1 MRWQANCP
9 QRVVRQ
15 TPETARGSMLSS
27 EKRNRLFMAETLQA
41 LGVGPTGRVL
51 VALSGGADSTAL
63 LLRLAELL
71 KEGEIAG
78 LYAAHLHHGIRGES
92 AERDLAFCEA
102 LCQKRGIPI
111 LIERADAPAYA
122 REQKQTLE
130 QAARELRY
138 AFLERARLHFQADVI
153 AVAHHRGD
161 QAETVLMHLLRG
173 CGLSGL
179 AGMRAR
185 TGRIIRPM
193 LGTTRKEILA
203 YLAEQG
209 QPFCE
214 DETNAQNDAFRNRV
228 RNELIPALEAVQPNV
243 SETLCK
249 TAALCAE
256 DEAYLQQLSEESER
270 ALTIGEGLKRKE
282 LSQLPQPLSARILK
296 RRVYA
301 LDEDVSEADIRRVLA
316 LATAKTGI
324 VIELSGGYS
333 AWTDATAL
341 YIGRYS
347 VPIAFETPFVREGTT
362 HTPLGTI
369 ESERVSAYREP
380 ASANEA
386 YLDADALPEEL
397 VVRTRRTGDR
407 FWPLGAP
414 GAKKLKDVLIDKKIP
429 REHRDL
435 PLICAGN
442 EVYFAAGLA
451 LSERAKIKPETRNIL
466 HITFTG
472 GKGS

>member
-1 MRWQANCP
+1 
-9 QRVVRQ
+9 
-15 TPETARGSMLSS
+15 
-27 EKRNRLFMAETLQA
+27 
-41 LGVGPTGRVL
+41 
-51 VALSGGADSTAL
+51 
-63 LLRLAELL
+63 
-71 KEGEIAG
+71 
-78 LYAAHLHHGIRGES
+78 
-92 AERDLAFCEA
+92 
-102 LCQKRGIPI
+102 
-111 LIERADAPAYA
+111 
-122 REQKQTLE
+122 
-130 QAARELRY
+130 AARELRY
-138 AFLERARLHFQADVI
+138 AFLERARLRFQADVI

-161 QAETVLMHLLRG
+161 QAETVLMHLMRG

-185 TGRIIRPM
+185 TGCVIRPM

-203 YLAEQG
+203 YLAERG

-228 RNELIPALEAVQPNV
+228 RNELIPALEVVQPNV
-243 SETLCK
+243 LEALCK

-256 DEAYLQQLSEESER
+256 DEAYLQQLSEESEL

-282 LSQLPQPLSARILK
+282 LSQLPLPLSARILK

-301 LDEDVSEADIRRVLA
+301 LDEDVSEADVRRVLA
-316 LATAKTGI
+316 LAKARTGTA
-324 VIELSGGYS
+324 IELSGGYS
-333 AWTDATAL
+333 AWIDVSAL

-347 VPIAFETPFVREGTT
+347 APIAFETPFVRDGTT
-362 HTPLGTI
+362 QTPRGAI
-369 ESERVSAYREP
+369 RSERVSVYREP

-435 PLICAGN
+435 PLVCAEN

-451 LSERAKIKPETRNIL
+451 LSERAKVTPETRNIL

>member
-1 MRWQANCP
+1 
-9 QRVVRQ
+9 
-15 TPETARGSMLSS
+15 MLSS
-27 EKRNRLFMAETLQA
+27 EKRNRLFTAETLHA
-41 LGVGPTGRVL
+41 LGIKPTGRVL

-71 KEGEIAG
+71 KESGIAG
-78 LYAAHLHHGIRGES
+78 LYAAHLHHGIRGQS
-92 AERDLAFCEA
+92 AERDLAFCEE
-102 LCQKRGIPI
+102 LCKKIGVPI
-111 LIERADAPAYA
+111 LTERADAPAYA
-122 REQKQTLE
+122 KEHGLTLE

-138 AFLERARLHFQADVI
+138 DFLERARVQLCADVI
-153 AVAHHRGD
+153 AVAHHKGD

-179 AGMRAR
+179 TGMRAKS
-185 TGRIIRPM
+185 GRIVRPM
-193 LGTTRKEILA
+193 LDCTRAEILA
-203 YLAEQG
+203 YLAERK

-214 DETNAQNDAFRNRV
+214 DETNAQNEAFRNRV

-243 SETLCK
+243 SEALCK

-256 DEAYLQQLSEESER
+256 DEAYLQQLSEEAER
-270 ALTIGEGLKRKE
+270 EILLGEGLKRKE
-282 LSQLPQPLSARILK
+282 LSLLPLPLGARILK

-301 LDEDVSEADIRRVLA
+301 LDEDVSEADVRRVLA
-316 LATAKTGI
+316 LATAKTGTA
-324 VIELSGGYS
+324 IELSGGYH
-333 AWTDATAL
+333 AWTDAEAL
-341 YIGRYS
+341 YIGSY
-347 VPIAFETPFVREGTT
+347 PALTAFETPFVRCGTT
-362 HTPLGTI
+362 ETPAGTI
-369 ESERVSAYREP
+369 HSERIAEYREP

-386 YLDADALPEEL
+386 YLDEDALPDDL
-397 VVRTRRTGDR
+397 IVRTRRNGDR

-429 REHRDL
+429 REQRDI
-435 PLICAGN
+435 PLLCAGN

-451 LSERAKIKPETRNIL
+451 LSERAKVKPETRSIL

>member
-1 MRWQANCP
+1 MRCKAIFL
-9 QRVVRQ
+9 RRIVRQ
-15 TPETARGSMLSS
+15 QPETARGSMLSS
-27 EKRNRLFMAETLQA
+27 EKRNRLFTAETLYA
-41 LGVGPTGRVL
+41 LGVNPNGRVL

-63 LLRLAELL
+63 LLRFAELL
-71 KEGEIAG
+71 NEGRIAG

-92 AERDLAFCEA
+92 AERDLAFCTA
-102 LCQKRGIPI
+102 LCQQHGIPI
-111 LIERADAPAYA
+111 LTERADAPAYA
-122 REQKQTLE
+122 REKKQTLE

-138 AFLERARLHFQADVI
+138 AFLERARLRFQADVI

-179 AGMRAR
+179 AGMRPR
-185 TGRIIRPM
+185 SGFIIRPM
-193 LGTTRKEILA
+193 LNTTRNEILA
-203 YLAEQG
+203 YLAEREQS
-209 QPFCE
+209 FCE
-214 DETNAQNDAFRNRV
+214 DETNAQNDAFRNRI

-243 SETLCK
+243 SEALCK

-256 DEAYLQQLSEESER
+256 DEAYLQQLSEEAER
-270 ALTIGEGLKRKE
+270 GILTGEGLNRKQ

-296 RRVYA
+296 RRVFA
-301 LDEDVSEADIRRVLA
+301 LDEDVSEADVRRVLA
-316 LATAKTGI
+316 LAKARTGTA
-324 VIELSGGYS
+324 IELSGGFS

-341 YIGRYS
+341 YMGRCS
-347 VPIAFETPFVREGTT
+347 APIAFETPFVRFGLTE
-362 HTPLGTI
+362 TPLGTI
-369 ESERVSAYREP
+369 CSERAAAYSEP

-386 YLDADALPEEL
+386 YLDADALPEGL

-414 GAKKLKDVLIDKKIP
+414 GAKKLKDVLIDKKVP
-429 REHRDL
+429 REHRDI
-435 PLICAGN
+435 PLVCAGN

-451 LSERAKIKPETRNIL
+451 LSERAKVTPETRNIL
-466 HITFTG
+466 HITYTG

>member
-1 MRWQANCP
+1 
-9 QRVVRQ
+9 
-15 TPETARGSMLSS
+15 MLSS
-27 EKRNRLFMAETLQA
+27 EKRNRLFTAETLHA
-41 LGVGPTGRVL
+41 LGAGSTVRVL

-71 KEGEIAG
+71 AEGGIAG
-78 LYAAHLHHGIRGES
+78 LYAAHLHHGIRGQS
-92 AERDLAFCEA
+92 AERDLAFCEE
-102 LCQKRGIPI
+102 LCKKIGVPI
-111 LIERADAPAYA
+111 LTERADAPAYSKE
-122 REQKQTLE
+122 RGLTLE

-138 AFLERARLHFQADVI
+138 DFLERARVQLGADVI
-153 AVAHHRGD
+153 AVAHHKGD

-179 AGMRAR
+179 TGMHAKS
-185 TGRIIRPM
+185 GRIIRPM
-193 LGTTRKEILA
+193 LDSTRAEILA
-203 YLAEQG
+203 YLAERK

-214 DETNAQNDAFRNRV
+214 DETNAQNEAFRNRV

-243 SETLCK
+243 SEALCK

-256 DEAYLQQLSEESER
+256 DEAYLQQLSEQAER
-270 ALTIGEGLKRKE
+270 EILLGEGLKRKE
-282 LSQLPQPLSARILK
+282 LSLLPLPLSARILK

-301 LDEDVSEADIRRVLA
+301 LDEDVSEADVRRVLA
-316 LATAKTGI
+316 LATAKTGTA
-324 VIELSGGYS
+324 IELSGGYH
-333 AWTDATAL
+333 AWTDAEAL
-341 YIGRYS
+341 YIGSY
-347 VPIAFETPFVREGTT
+347 PALTAFETPFVRCGTT
-362 HTPLGTI
+362 ETPAGTI
-369 ESERVSAYREP
+369 HSERVAEYREP

-386 YLDADALPEEL
+386 YLDEDALPEDL
-397 VVRTRRTGDR
+397 FVRTRRNGDR

-429 REHRDL
+429 REQRDI
-435 PLICAGN
+435 PLLCAGN

-451 LSERAKIKPETRNIL
+451 LSERAKVRPETRSIL

>member
-1 MRWQANCP
+1 
-9 QRVVRQ
+9 
-15 TPETARGSMLSS
+15 MLGS
-27 EKRNRLFMAETLQA
+27 EKRNRLFTAETLQA
-41 LGVGPTGRVL
+41 LGVSSTARVL

-63 LLRLAELL
+63 LLRFAELL
-71 KEGEIAG
+71 NEGRIEG

-92 AERDLAFCEA
+92 AERDLAFCET
-102 LCQKRGIPI
+102 LCQRLSIPI
-111 LIERADAPAYA
+111 LTERADAPAYA
-122 REQKQTLE
+122 DEHKQTLE

-138 AFLERARLHFQADVI
+138 AFLERARLRFQADVI
-153 AVAHHRGD
+153 AAAHHRGD
-161 QAETVLMHLLRG
+161 QAETVLMHLMRG

-185 TGRIIRPM
+185 TGRVIRPM

-243 SETLCK
+243 SEVLCK

-256 DEAYLQQLSEESER
+256 DEDYLQRLSEDAER
-270 ALTIGEGLKRKE
+270 ELLLGEGLNRKE
-282 LSQLPQPLSARILK
+282 LSQLPLPLSARIVK

-301 LDEDVSEADIRRVLA
+301 LDDNVSEADVRRVLA
-316 LATAKTGI
+316 LAKARTGTA
-324 VIELSGGYS
+324 IELSGGYS
-333 AWTDATAL
+333 AWTDAKAL

-347 VPIAFETPFVREGTT
+347 APVEFETPFVRFGLTQ
-362 HTPLGTI
+362 TPLGAI
-369 ESERVSAYREP
+369 RSELAAAYREP
-380 ASANEA
+380 VNANEA
-386 YLDADALPEEL
+386 FLDADALPESL

-414 GAKKLKDVLIDKKIP
+414 GAKKLKDILIDKKVP
-429 REHRDL
+429 REHRDI
-435 PLICAGN
+435 PLVCAGN

-451 LSERAKIKPETRNIL
+451 LSERAKVTPGTKNIL

>member
-1 MRWQANCP
+1 
-9 QRVVRQ
+9 
-15 TPETARGSMLSS
+15 MLGS
-27 EKRNRLFMAETLQA
+27 EKRNRLFTAETLQT
-41 LGVGPTGRVL
+41 LGVSSTVRVL
-51 VALSGGADSTAL
+51 AALSGGADSTAL
-63 LLRLAELL
+63 LLRLNELL
-71 KEGEIAG
+71 TEGKIAG
-78 LYAAHLHHGIRGES
+78 LYAAHLHHGIRGQS

-102 LCQKRGIPI
+102 LCQKLGVPI
-111 LIERADAPAYA
+111 LTERADAPAYA
-122 REQKQTLE
+122 KEHGLTLE

-138 AFLERARLHFQADVI
+138 DFLERARVQLCTDVV

-179 AGMRAR
+179 AGMRAKS
-185 TGRIIRPM
+185 GRIIRPM
-193 LGTTRKEILA
+193 LDCTRAEILA
-203 YLAEQG
+203 YLAERI

-214 DETNAQNDAFRNRV
+214 DETNALNVAFRNRV

-243 SETLCK
+243 SEALAK

-256 DEAYLQQLSEESER
+256 DEAYLQQLSEEAER
-270 ALTIGEGLKRKE
+270 EILLGEGLKRKE
-282 LSQLPQPLSARILK
+282 LSLLPLPLSARILK

-301 LDEDVSEADIRRVLA
+301 LDEDVSEADVRRVLA
-316 LATAKTGI
+316 LATAKTGTA
-324 VIELSGGYS
+324 IELSGGFH
-333 AWTDATAL
+333 AWTDAEAL
-341 YIGRYS
+341 YIGSYPAQ
-347 VPIAFETPFVREGTT
+347 VVFETPFVRFGTT
-362 HTPLGTI
+362 ITPNGTI
-369 ESERVSAYREP
+369 QSERVVEFREP
-380 ASANEA
+380 ANANEA
-386 YLDADALPEEL
+386 YLDEDALPKDL

-435 PLICAGN
+435 PLLCAGN

-451 LSERAKIKPETRNIL
+451 LSERAKVRPETRSIL

>member
-1 MRWQANCP
+1 
-9 QRVVRQ
+9 
-15 TPETARGSMLSS
+15 MLGS
-27 EKRNRLFMAETLQA
+27 EKRNRLFTADTLHA
-41 LGVGPTGRVL
+41 LGVSSASRVL

-71 KEGEIAG
+71 KEGGIAG

-102 LCQKRGIPI
+102 LCKSLGVPF
-111 LIERADAPAYA
+111 LTERADAPAYA
-122 REQKQTLE
+122 KEHGLTLE

-138 AFLERARLHFQADVI
+138 DFLERARVQLCADVI
-153 AVAHHRGD
+153 AVAHHKGD

-179 AGMRAR
+179 TGMRAKS
-185 TGRIIRPM
+185 GRIIRPM
-193 LGTTRKEILA
+193 LDCTRAEILA
-203 YLAEQG
+203 YLAERKQT
-209 QPFCE
+209 FYE

-228 RNELIPALEAVQPNV
+228 RNELIPALEAVQPNI
-243 SETLCK
+243 SDALAK

-256 DEAYLQQLSEESER
+256 DEAYLQQLSTEAECELLS
-270 ALTIGEGLKRKE
+270 GEGLKRKG
-282 LSQLPQPLSARILK
+282 LSQLPLPLGARIIK
-296 RRVYA
+296 QRVYV
-301 LDEDVSEADIRRVLA
+301 LDEDVSEADVRRVLA
-316 LATAKTGI
+316 LATARTGTA
-324 VIELSGGYS
+324 IELSGGFH
-333 AWTDATAL
+333 AWTDANTL
-341 YIGRYS
+341 YIGSYP
-347 VPIAFETPFVREGTT
+347 VLTAFATPFVRYGTT
-362 HTPLGTI
+362 VTPGGTI
-369 ESERVSAYREP
+369 YSERVAEYREP

-386 YLDADALPEEL
+386 YLDEDALPKDL
-397 VVRTRRTGDR
+397 FVRTRRNGDR

-429 REHRDL
+429 REQRDI
-435 PLICAGN
+435 PLLCAGN

-451 LSERAKIKPETRNIL
+451 LSERAKVRPETRSIL